1 MSGMCHTEYDVNH
14 VNLGK
19 VSYSY
24 ALHWRRVFNLPEF
37 TYGYRFKSIWHVH
50 VDASHL
56 WEEFLSEILVSI
68 YTLGIFP

>member
-1 MSGMCHTEYDVNH
+1 MSGVCHTEYDVNH

-24 ALHWRRVFNLPEF
+24 ALHSRGIFNLPEF
-37 TYGYRFKSIWHVH
+37 TYHHRFKPTWHML

-56 WEEFLSEILVSI
+56 WEAFLSQILVSI
-68 YTLGIFP
+68 LTLGVFP